1 MNIKSILVVQNT
13 NMIEKKILY
22 DTFYAS
28 NKEKQ
33 HQYRNYMHKYGD
45 RNLHYSKYKD
55 IMKMKI
61 EIKMF
66 YTFTV
71 NLSLK
76 YACFGDSVE
85 YICVTCLNI
94 Y

>member
-1 MNIKSILVVQNT
+1 MS
-13 NMIEKKILY
+13 Y

-33 HQYRNYMHKYGD
+33 YQYWNYMHKYD
-45 RNLHYSKYKD
+45 DCYLHYSKYKD

-66 YTFTV
+66 YPFPV
-71 NLSLK
+71 NLSLT
-76 YACFGDSVE
+76 YACFGDFVE
-85 YICVTCLNI
+85 YV
-94 Y
+94 